1 MMKHRTNASEIFM
14 KYKTILCLV
23 VLLLVYQA
31 LHAQQLA
38 VKKVYSGERV
48 KISSENKVR
57 YIGVDAPADGDFFF
71 EECRQANKK
80 LVDGKQIT
88 IEYDA
93 RRKDANGDLLGYVYA
108 GDVFVNAQL
117 LKNGFGI
124 VYITPPNQKY
134 ADLFISLQK
143 EARKNRRGIWAFE
156 CPQDETYYI
165 ASKGSRK
172 FHRPGCR
179 LARNI
184 SFDKRVIFRT
194 RSEALEKGYS
204 QDWRC
209 NPLFK
214 NQQKDKK

>member
-1 MMKHRTNASEIFM
+1 M
-14 KYKTILCLV
+14 KYKIIFFSV
-23 VLLLVYQA
+23 VSLLVFQP
-31 LHAQQLA
+31 LQAQQLV
-38 VKKVYSGERV
+38 VKRNVSGELI
-48 KISSENKVR
+48 KLSTGEKVR
-57 YIGVDAPADGDFFF
+57 YIGVDAPADGEFFF

-80 LVDGKQIT
+80 LVDQKSIT

-93 RRKDANGDLLGYVYA
+93 RRKDGNGDLLGYVYA

-124 VYITPPNQKY
+124 AYIVPPNQKY
-134 ADLFISLQK
+134 AGLFISLQK
-143 EARKNRRGIWAFE
+143 DARKNRRGIWAFE
-156 CPQDETYYI
+156 GPQDETYYI

-179 LARNI
+179 LAREL
-184 SFDKRVIFRT
+184 SFDKRVIFRS
-194 RSEALEKGYS
+194 RVEALDKGYS

-214 NQQKDKK
+214 NRKKEIK

>member
-1 MMKHRTNASEIFM
+1 M
-14 KYKTILCLV
+14 
-23 VLLLVYQA
+23 
-31 LHAQQLA
+31 
-38 VKKVYSGERV
+38 VKKVVSGELV
-48 KISSENKVR
+48 KLSNGDKVR
-57 YIGVDAPADGDFFF
+57 YIGVDAPADGSIFF
-71 EECRQANKK
+71 EESRQANKK
-80 LVDGKQIT
+80 LVEQKKIS

-93 RRKDANGDLLGYVYA
+93 RKSSDKDLLGYVYA

-124 VYITPPNQKY
+124 AYIVPPNQKY

-143 EARKNRRGIWAFE
+143 EARKKRRGIWAFE
-156 CPQDETYYI
+156 DPNDEAYYI

-172 FHRPGCR
+172 FHRPNCR
-179 LARNI
+179 FAREL

-194 RSEALEKGYS
+194 RDEALSKGYS

-214 NQQKDKK
+214 RQEKEKK

>member
-1 MMKHRTNASEIFM
+1 M
-14 KYKTILCLV
+14 KYKIILCL
-23 VLLLVYQA
+23 LLLVLASQSLPA
-31 LHAQQLA
+31 EQLV
-38 VKKVYSGERV
+38 VKKVSSGERV
-48 KISSENKVR
+48 KLSSGEKIR

-71 EECRQANKK
+71 EECRQANKN
-80 LVDGKQIT
+80 LVGGKQIT
-88 IEYDA
+88 IEYDV
-93 RRKDANGDLLGYVYA
+93 RRKDGNGNLLGYVYA
-108 GDVFVNAQL
+108 GDAFVNAQL

-156 CPQDETYYI
+156 GPQDETYYI

-172 FHRPGCR
+172 FHRPGCSI
-179 LARNI
+179 ARNL

-194 RSEALEKGYS
+194 KNEALDKGYS

-214 NQQKDKK
+214 NQKKEKK

>member
-1 MMKHRTNASEIFM
+1 MKHKLFICALLS
-14 KYKTILCLV
+14 
-23 VLLLVYQA
+23 LLLCRPLWA
-31 LHAQQLA
+31 EQLVA
-38 VKKVYSGERV
+38 KKVLSGELV
-48 KISSENKVR
+48 KLSNGDKVR
-57 YIGVDAPADGDFFF
+57 YIGVDAPADGSIFF
-71 EECRQANKK
+71 EESRQANKK
-80 LVDGKQIT
+80 LVEQKKIT

-93 RRKDANGDLLGYVYA
+93 RKSSDKDLLGYVYA

-124 VYITPPNQKY
+124 AYIVPPNQKY

-143 EARKNRRGIWAFE
+143 EARKKRRGIWAFE
-156 CPQDETYYI
+156 DPNDEAYYI

-172 FHRPGCR
+172 FHRPNCR
-179 LARNI
+179 FAREL

-194 RSEALEKGYS
+194 KDEALSKGYS

-214 NQQKDKK
+214 KQEKEKK

>member
-1 MMKHRTNASEIFM
+1 M
-14 KYKTILCLV
+14 KYKIILCL
-23 VLLLVYQA
+23 LLLVLASQS
-31 LHAQQLA
+31 LHAEQLV
-38 VKKVYSGERV
+38 VKKVSSGERV
-48 KISSENKVR
+48 KLSSGEKVR

-71 EECRQANKK
+71 EECRQANKN
-80 LVDGKQIT
+80 LVGGKQIT
-88 IEYDA
+88 IEYDV
-93 RRKDANGDLLGYVYA
+93 RRKDGDGNLLGYVYA
-108 GDVFVNAQL
+108 GDAFVNAQL

-156 CPQDETYYI
+156 GPQDETYYI

-172 FHRPGCR
+172 FHRPGCSI
-179 LARNI
+179 ARNL

-194 RSEALEKGYS
+194 KNEALDKGYS

-214 NQQKDKK
+214 NQKKEKK

>member
-1 MMKHRTNASEIFM
+1 M
-14 KYKTILCLV
+14 KYKIILCL
-23 VLLLVYQA
+23 LLLVLASQSLPA
-31 LHAQQLA
+31 EQLV
-38 VKKVYSGERV
+38 VKKVSSGERV
-48 KISSENKVR
+48 KLSSGEKIR

-71 EECRQANKK
+71 EECRQANKN
-80 LVDGKQIT
+80 LVGGKQIT
-88 IEYDA
+88 IEYDV
-93 RRKDANGDLLGYVYA
+93 RRKDGNGDLLGYVYA
-108 GDVFVNAQL
+108 GDAFVNAQL

-156 CPQDETYYI
+156 GPQDETYYI

-172 FHRPGCR
+172 FHRPGCSI
-179 LARNI
+179 ARNL

-194 RSEALEKGYS
+194 KNEALDKGYS

-214 NQQKDKK
+214 NQKKEKK

>member
-1 MMKHRTNASEIFM
+1 MRHNVFICA
-14 KYKTILCLV
+14 LV
-23 VLLLVYQA
+23 SLLLCTPLWA
-31 LHAQQLA
+31 EQLV
-38 VKKVYSGERV
+38 VKKVLSGESIKLSTKA
-48 KISSENKVR
+48 KIR
-57 YIGVDAPADGDFFF
+57 YIGVDAPGDGDFYF
-71 EECRQANKK
+71 EECRQANKR
-80 LVDGKQIT
+80 LVDGKEIT

-93 RRKDANGDLLGYVYA
+93 RRKDSNDDILGYVYA

-124 VYITPPNQKY
+124 AYIVPPNQKY
-134 ADLFISLQK
+134 AGLFISLQK

-156 CPQDETYYI
+156 DSQDEAYYI

-172 FHRPGCR
+172 FHRPECR
-179 LARNI
+179 LARAL

-194 RSEALEKGYS
+194 KDEALGKGYS

-214 NQQKDKK
+214 RQKNAKK

>member
-1 MMKHRTNASEIFM
+1 MKSKSFFCS
-14 KYKTILCLV
+14 LLF
-23 VLLLVYQA
+23 LLLCNPLWA
-31 LHAQQLA
+31 DQLV
-38 VKKVYSGERV
+38 VKKVVSGECV
-48 KISSENKVR
+48 KLSNGDRVR
-57 YIGVDAPADGDFFF
+57 YIGVDAPDDGNIFF
-71 EECRQANKK
+71 EESRQANKK
-80 LVDGKQIT
+80 LVEQKKII

-93 RRKDANGDLLGYVYA
+93 RKSSDKDLLGYVYT

-124 VYITPPNQKY
+124 AYIVPPNQKY

-143 EARKNRRGIWAFE
+143 EARKKRRGIWAFE
-156 CPQDETYYI
+156 DPNDEAYYI

-172 FHRPGCR
+172 FHRPNCR
-179 LARNI
+179 FAREL

-194 RSEALEKGYS
+194 RDEALSKGYS

-214 NQQKDKK
+214 QHEKEKK

>member
-1 MMKHRTNASEIFM
+1 MKHKLFICALLS
-14 KYKTILCLV
+14 
-23 VLLLVYQA
+23 LLLCRPLWA
-31 LHAQQLA
+31 EQLVA
-38 VKKVYSGERV
+38 KKVLSGELV
-48 KISSENKVR
+48 KLSNGDKVR
-57 YIGVDAPADGDFFF
+57 YIGVDAPADGSIFF
-71 EECRQANKK
+71 EESRQANKK
-80 LVDGKQIT
+80 LVEQKKIT

-93 RRKDANGDLLGYVYA
+93 RKSSDKDLLGYVYA

-124 VYITPPNQKY
+124 AYIVPPNQKY

-143 EARKNRRGIWAFE
+143 EARKKRRGIWAFE
-156 CPQDETYYI
+156 DPNDEAYYI

-172 FHRPGCR
+172 FHRPNCR
-179 LARNI
+179 FAREL

-194 RSEALEKGYS
+194 KDDALSKGYS

-214 NQQKDKK
+214 KQEKEKK

>member
-1 MMKHRTNASEIFM
+1 MRHKIF
-14 KYKTILCLV
+14 ICALV
-23 VLLLVYQA
+23 SLLLCTPLRAEQPV
-31 LHAQQLA
+31 
-38 VKKVYSGERV
+38 VKKVLSGESI
-48 KISSENKVR
+48 KLSTKAKVR
-57 YIGVDAPADGDFFF
+57 YCGVDAPGDGDFFF

-80 LVDGKQIT
+80 LVDGKQVT
-88 IEYDA
+88 IEYDT
-93 RRKDANGDLLGYVYA
+93 RRKDSNDDLLGYIYT

-124 VYITPPNQKY
+124 AYIVPPNQKY
-134 ADLFISLQK
+134 ASLFISLQR

-156 CPQDETYYI
+156 DSQDEAYYI

-172 FHRPGCR
+172 FHRPECR
-179 LARNI
+179 LAKEL

-194 RSEALEKGYS
+194 RDEALGKGYS

-214 NQQKDKK
+214 RQKKVKK

>member
-1 MMKHRTNASEIFM
+1 MKCKSFFCS
-14 KYKTILCLV
+14 LLF
-23 VLLLVYQA
+23 LLLCN
-31 LHAQQLA
+31 QLWA
-38 VKKVYSGERV
+38 EQLVVKKVLSGELV
-48 KISSENKVR
+48 KLSNGEKVR
-57 YIGVDAPADGDFFF
+57 YIGFDAPGDGDFFF
-71 EECRQANKK
+71 EESRQANKK
-80 LVDGKQIT
+80 LVEQKKIT

-93 RRKDANGDLLGYVYA
+93 RKNSDKDLLGYVYA

-124 VYITPPNQKY
+124 AYIVPPNQKY
-134 ADLFISLQK
+134 AGLFISLQK
-143 EARKNRRGIWAFE
+143 EARKKRRGIWAFE
-156 CPQDETYYI
+156 DPNDEAYYI

-179 LARNI
+179 FAREL

-194 RSEALEKGYS
+194 RDEALSKGYS

-214 NQQKDKK
+214 RQKKEIK

>member
-1 MMKHRTNASEIFM
+1 MKHKAFI
-14 KYKTILCLV
+14 CALV
-23 VLLLVYQA
+23 SLLLYEPLRA
-31 LHAQQLA
+31 EQLV
-38 VKKVYSGERV
+38 VKKVLSGESIRLTT
-48 KISSENKVR
+48 KAKVR
-57 YIGVDAPADGDFFF
+57 YTGVDAPADGYFFF

-88 IEYDA
+88 LEYDK
-93 RRKDANGDLLGYVYA
+93 RRKDGNDFLLGYVYA

-124 VYITPPNQKY
+124 AYIVPPNEKY
-134 ADLFISLQK
+134 RDLFVSLQK
-143 EARKNRRGIWAFE
+143 DARKNRRGIWAFE
-156 CPQDETYYI
+156 VPQDEAYYI
-165 ASKGSRK
+165 ASRGSRK

-179 LARNI
+179 TARDL

-194 RSEALEKGYS
+194 KDEALDRGYS

-214 NQQKDKK
+214 RRGKSKK